1 MQQPAATVRCGL
13 TESEAQQRLAV
24 EGFNDLPATNR
35 RTFLHIVVGVL
46 REPMFALL
54 LGAGGMLIYAAPVLA
69 EMRAI
74 CDAVP
79 AITAAAAARLAA
91 AMAWPGAGDA
101 TPTAQWADARD
112 QLLAAVA

>member
-1 MQQPAATVRCGL
+1 
-13 TESEAQQRLAV
+13 
-24 EGFNDLPATNR
+24 
-35 RTFLHIVVGVL
+35 
-46 REPMFALL
+46 
-54 LGAGGMLIYAAPVLA
+54 
-69 EMRAI
+69 MRAI